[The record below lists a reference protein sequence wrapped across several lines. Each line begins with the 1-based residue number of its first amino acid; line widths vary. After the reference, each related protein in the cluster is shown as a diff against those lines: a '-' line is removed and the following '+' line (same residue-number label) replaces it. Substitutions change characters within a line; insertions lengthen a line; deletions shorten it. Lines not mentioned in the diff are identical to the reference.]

1 MSRIQMPL
9 LGPVPRSSLG
19 AMSRSACQGADPE
32 PAGTTA

>member
-9 LGPVPRSSLG
+9 PGPVPRSFMG
-19 AMSRSACQGADPE
+19 WMSRSACQGADPE